1 MTLQVAPP
9 EVGTGQDVRTGAEG
23 QSGWLVV
30 AEQECRDLWTSG
42 RGVILLFLFS
52 VLLSAITYLTSTN
65 QALNFLEQRESVNLV
80 LQFAVAVGALATL
93 VVSADGISGE
103 RERGPWRRCSS
114 RRYRVGRSSPA
125 SSSPRCRC
133 GSPPS
138 SSAFPTYGCSLGVGI
153 LGSALALGLC
163 VGTLVAVGLGAI
175 GLLISA
181 ACNSNKTSIAASI
194 FLLLILFAP
203 TQLPSGLP
211 QGWFFDVLLR
221 ANPVASGLAYISSI
235 LVEGH
240 SWTQD
245 LALLI
250 TPLLTALVAG
260 GALVFAGPRLV
271 RLTGSDR
278 RMRELLVIGLMAV
291 ALTWPRSCAAAPV
304 NVKVVAEPA
313 EINTL
318 LGDRFMITTEITNT
332 GATPSGEILAHLNV
346 ASIEGGVYVDPEDWS
361 PSRSQL
367 TSAGREPEALLG
379 NTGCQCRP
387 LCGVRR
393 RCAVR
398 QRGSRKRAPDDQ
410 STGQRR
416 RRKPVDADRGPCPLS

>member
-9 EVGTGQDVRTGAEG
+9 EVGTGQDVRTGAER

-42 RGVILLFLFS
+42 RGLILLFLFS

-103 RERGPWRRCSS
+103 RERGTLETLLVTPTPRRSIIA
-114 RRYRVGRSSPA
+114 GKLIA
-125 SSSPRCRC
+125 
-133 GSPPS
+133 
-138 SSAFPTYGCSLGVGI
+138 ALSLWFGTFLVSIPYVWVLARGVGI
-153 LGSALALGLC
+153 LGSALALGFC

-211 QGWFFDVLLR
+211 QGWFFDVLVR

-250 TPLLTALVAG
+250 TPLLTAIIAG

-271 RLTGSDR
+271 RLTR
-278 RMRELLVIGLMAV
+278 
-291 ALTWPRSCAAAPV
+291 
-304 NVKVVAEPA
+304 
-313 EINTL
+313 
-318 LGDRFMITTEITNT
+318 
-332 GATPSGEILAHLNV
+332 
-346 ASIEGGVYVDPEDWS
+346 GV
-361 PSRSQL
+361 
-367 TSAGREPEALLG
+367 TAG
-379 NTGCQCRP
+379 
-387 LCGVRR
+387 
-393 RCAVR
+393 
-398 QRGSRKRAPDDQ
+398 
-410 STGQRR
+410 
-416 RRKPVDADRGPCPLS
+416 